1 MESSMTLWITQL
13 AAELGVDPPVEIA
26 DLLDAT
32 RNIAHN
38 VSRPAAPLTLY
49 VLGLAAA
56 SGVDQAELVARV
68 DALVE
73 EWQRDDHSGIDE

>member
-38 VSRPAAPLTLY
+38 VSRPAAPLSLY

>member
-1 MESSMTLWITQL
+1 MTLWITQL

-38 VSRPAAPLTLY
+38 VSRPAAPLSLY

>member
-1 MESSMTLWITQL
+1 MTLWITQL

-38 VSRPAAPLTLY
+38 VSRPAAPLSLY

-68 DALVE
+68 DAHVE

>member
-1 MESSMTLWITQL
+1 MTLWITQL

-38 VSRPAAPLTLY
+38 VSRPAAPLSLY

-56 SGVDQAELVARV
+56 SGVDHAELVARV

>member
-1 MESSMTLWITQL
+1 MTLWITQL

-38 VSRPAAPLTLY
+38 VSRPAAPLSLY

-56 SGVDQAELVARV
+56 SGVDQAELVASV

>member
-1 MESSMTLWITQL
+1 MSLWITQL

-38 VSRPAAPLTLY
+38 VSRPAAPLSLY

>member
-1 MESSMTLWITQL
+1 MESSMSLWITQL

-38 VSRPAAPLTLY
+38 VSRPAAPLSLY

-73 EWQRDDHSGIDE
+73 RWQRDDHSGIDE